1 MKLRRT
7 NLQKLKTE
15 SFDVMVVGGGI
26 NGAVSAAALAA
37 KGANV
42 ALIDKGDFASFT
54 SQQSSNLAWGGIK
67 YMESY
72 EFPLVRKL
80 CQCRNH
86 LIESYPSTVKEI
98 RFFTTLTRGFRHHR
112 FLVFMGSVLYWIIGN
127 FFTKPPRLLGRST
140 IEASEPIVKT
150 DEAVGGVEYSDAYLH
165 DNDARFAFGFIRS
178 AMNYGCV
185 AVNYIESQGASRD
198 ENGLWTFK
206 LTDQESGETFETKAK
221 YVVNACGP
229 FADAHNKTTDETTDC
244 RHVFSKGIHLIVP
257 KLTPN
262 KRVLTFFADDGRMF
276 FVIPMGPR
284 TCIGTTDTRVDRPE
298 SFVTQEDRQF
308 VLENINKR
316 LNLEKPLTESDIIA
330 ERCGVRPLVVQGNG
344 DTDRDWVQLSRKHQV
359 VSSDDTGH
367 VSIYGGKLTD
377 CLNVGDEV
385 CEALMKMG
393 LNLGYP
399 QQKWYGEPSDDV
411 RDEFMHQAHLMGLDD
426 YTHPDSSEPLSS
438 RFWRRYGQNAF
449 SLLESIRREPS
460 MAEVL
465 IEGVEY
471 TRCEIWLTRRYE
483 MVTRLEDFLRRRSKI
498 ELVTRP
504 EDLKN
509 ADGLREACEIF
520 FEENAE
526 SRLQEY
532 FQLKDNDPSLKTR
545 LAKAS

>member
-1 MKLRRT
+1 MH
-7 NLQKLKTE
+7 
-15 SFDVMVVGGGI
+15 
-26 NGAVSAAALAA
+26 
-37 KGANV
+37 
-42 ALIDKGDFASFT
+42 
-54 SQQSSNLAWGGIK
+54 
-67 YMESY
+67 
-72 EFPLVRKL
+72 
-80 CQCRNH
+80 RNH
-86 LIESYPSTVKEI
+86 
-98 RFFTTLTRGFRHHR
+98 RH
-112 FLVFMGSVLYWIIGN
+112 
-127 FFTKPPRLLGRST
+127 
-140 IEASEPIVKT
+140 
-150 DEAVGGVEYSDAYLH
+150 
-165 DNDARFAFGFIRS
+165 
-178 AMNYGCV
+178 
-185 AVNYIESQGASRD
+185 
-198 ENGLWTFK
+198 
-206 LTDQESGETFETKAK
+206 
-221 YVVNACGP
+221 
-229 FADAHNKTTDETTDC
+229 
-244 RHVFSKGIHLIVP
+244 
-257 KLTPN
+257 
-262 KRVLTFFADDGRMF
+262 
-276 FVIPMGPR
+276 
-284 TCIGTTDTRVDRPE
+284 RVDRPE

-465 IEGVEY
+465 IEGAEY

-526 SRLQEY
+526 QRLQEY